1 MSEERRKI
9 GVVVVDD
16 SPTVRE
22 FLVLLLNSDPEIQV
36 VGIAGNGKQA
46 LEIVNR
52 TKPDIITMDA
62 NMPGM
67 NGFETT
73 REIMQ
78 TQPTPIIMVSGAHD
92 GEEVGAVFKAR
103 EAGALILIA
112 RPGNSDRP
120 EDRVD
125 VENLIRIVKAFA
137 EVKVVKR
144 WKPRVSARPAA
155 ELRTDQGRPREPI
168 QVVAIGAS
176 TGGPL
181 ALRTLFSGLRK
192 ALPVPVIIVQHM
204 ADGFSEG
211 FAKWLSRETSIPVHL
226 ACRGER
232 IQPGQVYIAPDGFH
246 MLVGPGGHIRLDGG
260 GPVDGPRPS
269 VARLFESVTEVYG
282 NRTLG
287 ILLTGMG
294 TDGAAELKRM
304 NSQGAI
310 TIAQDAQSSIVH
322 GMPGEAIR
330 IGAASYVLSLTEI
343 PEAMERLLGAKP

>member
-1 MSEERRKI
+1 MTEERRKI

-36 VGIAGNGKQA
+36 VGIAGDGKQA
-46 LEIVNR
+46 LEIVR
-52 TKPDIITMDA
+52 RKKPDIITMDA

-67 NGFETT
+67 NGFEAT

-112 RPGNSDRP
+112 RPGTSDRP

-137 EVKVVKR
+137 EVKVVTR
-144 WKPRVSARPAA
+144 WKRHAARPTTA
-155 ELRTDQGRPREPI
+155 LPTDEGRPPQPI

-176 TGGPL
+176 TGGPM

-204 ADGFSEG
+204 ADGFTAG
-211 FAKWLSRETSIPVHL
+211 FAEWLSREAGIPVRP

-232 IQPGQVYIAPDGFH
+232 IHSGQVYVAPDGYH
-246 MLVGPGGHIRLDGG
+246 MLIGPGGQIRLDGS

-269 VARLFESVTEVYG
+269 VARLFGSVAEVYG
-282 NRTLG
+282 NRALG

-294 TDGAAELKRM
+294 TDGAAEMKRM
-304 NSQGAI
+304 NSLGAI

-343 PEAMERLLGAKP
+343 PTAMERFLGAKP

>member
-1 MSEERRKI
+1 MTEERRKI

-16 SPTVRE
+16 SPTARE

-52 TKPDIITMDA
+52 KKPDIIIMDV

-67 NGFETT
+67 NGFEATQ
-73 REIMQ
+73 EIMQ
-78 TQPTPIIMVSGAHD
+78 TQPTPIIMVSGTRD
-92 GEEVGAVFKAR
+92 SQEVAAVFKAR

-144 WKPRVSARPAA
+144 WARHVPARVTTVLP
-155 ELRTDQGRPREPI
+155 TGVGRPPEPI

-176 TGGPL
+176 TGGPM

-192 ALPVPVIIVQHM
+192 ALPVPVLIVQHM
-204 ADGFSEG
+204 ADGFTEG
-211 FAKWLSRETSIPVHL
+211 FAEWLSREAGVPVRL
-226 ACRGER
+226 ARYGER
-232 IQPGQVYIAPDGFH
+232 IQPGQVYVAPDGFH
-246 MLVGPGGHIRLDGG
+246 MLIGPGGHIRLDGS
-260 GPVDGPRPS
+260 GPVNGLRPS
-269 VARLFESVTEVYG
+269 VARLFGSVTEVYG
-282 NRTLG
+282 NRALG

-294 TDGAAELKRM
+294 TDGAEELKRM
-304 NSQGAI
+304 NSLGAI
-310 TIAQDAQSSIVH
+310 TIAQDVQSSIVH

-343 PEAMERLLGAKP
+343 PAAMERLLGGKP

>member
-1 MSEERRKI
+1 MTEDRRKI

-22 FLVLLLNSDPEIQV
+22 FLVFLLNSDPEIQV
-36 VGIAGNGKQA
+36 VGVADNGKQA

-52 TKPDIITMDA
+52 KKPDIIIMDV

-67 NGFETT
+67 NGFEAA

-78 TQPTPIIMVSGAHD
+78 TQPTPIIMVSGSHD
-92 GEEVGAVFKAR
+92 SEEVSAVFNAR
-103 EAGALILIA
+103 EAGALILLA

-120 EDRVD
+120 EDRLD

-144 WKPRVSARPAA
+144 WARRASTTATSA
-155 ELRTDQGRPREPI
+155 LSTDLGRPPQPI

-176 TGGPL
+176 TGGPM
-181 ALRTLFSGLRK
+181 ALRTVFSGLRK
-192 ALPVPVIIVQHM
+192 VLPVPVVIVQHM
-204 ADGFSEG
+204 AYGFTEG
-211 FAKWLSRETSIPVHL
+211 FAEWLSREAGIPVRL

-232 IQPGQVYIAPDGFH
+232 IQSGQTYVAPDGFH
-246 MLVGPGGHIRLDGG
+246 MLIGPGGHIRLDGS
-260 GPVDGPRPS
+260 GPVDGLRPS
-269 VARLFESVTEVYG
+269 VARLFESVADVYG

-304 NSQGAI
+304 NSLGAI
-310 TIAQDAQSSIVH
+310 TIAQDEQSSIVH

-343 PEAMERLLGAKP
+343 PAAMERLLVGKP